1 VTDKI
6 RSLCGPLIMGRREKA
21 EIEVTDWDLEHFG
34 DLVLRRTNSE
44 KGSTRKH
51 TGNWVTSWTNVFW
64 RNSGISR

>member
-1 VTDKI
+1 
-6 RSLCGPLIMGRREKA
+6 MGRREKA
-21 EIEVTDWDLEHFG
+21 EIEVTDWDLEDFG

-51 TGNWVTSWTNVFW
+51 TGNRVTRWTNVFW